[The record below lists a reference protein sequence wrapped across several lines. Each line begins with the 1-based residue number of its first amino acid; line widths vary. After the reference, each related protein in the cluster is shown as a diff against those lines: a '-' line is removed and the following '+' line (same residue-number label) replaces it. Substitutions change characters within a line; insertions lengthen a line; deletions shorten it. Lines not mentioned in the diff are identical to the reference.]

1 MKLTGAQILL
11 ECLRAEG
18 VETVFGYP
26 GGVVLPLYDTFVQYP
41 DIRHVLV
48 RHEQAAAHAA
58 DGYARVSGRTGVCLA
73 TSGPGA
79 TNLVTGICTAYM
91 DSVPMVVLTGNVAR
105 DLLGRD
111 GFQEAD
117 ITGITLPITKHNYLV
132 MRASEIAQAVKEAFH
147 IASTGRKGPV
157 LVDIPKDVFI
167 ETADWDGYP
176 EQIHLRGYPLVTR
189 PAQDDVERAAELIN
203 GAEKPVILAG
213 QGVILSGASA
223 ELCAVAEKADI
234 PVITTL
240 LGISSIPDAHPLS
253 YGFLG
258 MHGHYYCNMTA
269 DAADVVVGIG
279 MRFDDRA
286 MGRFKDFNP
295 GAKIVHID
303 IDPAEIGKNFETHAP
318 VQGDVGEALRAL
330 LPLVEPAAHPEWRAW
345 IDDLKAEHPTDYFG
359 EESELTGT
367 WLVRALA
374 EETGGE
380 ATIVTGVGQHQMWAA
395 QYYPFQRARQWI
407 TSGGLGTMGYE
418 VPAAIGA
425 QFAQSDPVWSI
436 CGDGG
441 FQMTLQELQTV
452 KDHNLPIRYA
462 LFNNGFLGMVRQW
475 QELFYSDNLHSV
487 DLGQPDFLKLA
498 DAYGIAGLR
507 AATRQEARDAIR
519 AAQAVDG
526 PVLIDFRTAKVEN
539 VWPMVP
545 AGAALSETIE
555 EPA

>member
-167 ETADWDGYP
+167 ETAEWDGYP

-203 GAEKPVILAG
+203 AAEKPVILAG

-330 LPLVEPAAHPEWRAW
+330 LPLLEPAEHPEWRAW

-507 AATRQEARDAIR
+507 AATRQDARDAIR

>member
-18 VETVFGYP
+18 VETLFGYP

-167 ETADWDGYP
+167 ETAEWDGYP
-176 EQIHLRGYPLVTR
+176 EEVHLRGYPLVTR

-203 GAEKPVILAG
+203 AAEKPVILAG

-253 YGFLG
+253 YGFMG

-330 LPLVEPAAHPEWRAW
+330 LPLLAPAAHPEWRAW

-395 QYYPFQRARQWI
+395 QYYPFRRARQWI

-507 AATRQEARDAIR
+507 AATRQEARDVIR

>member
-167 ETADWDGYP
+167 ETAEWDGYP

-189 PAQDDVERAAELIN
+189 PAQDEVERAAELIN
-203 GAEKPVILAG
+203 AAEKPVILAG

-303 IDPAEIGKNFETHAP
+303 IDPAEIGKNFDTHAP

-330 LPLVEPAAHPEWRAW
+330 QPLLEPAAHPEWRAW

>member
-167 ETADWDGYP
+167 ETAEWDGYP

-189 PAQDDVERAAELIN
+189 PAQDEVERAAELIN
-203 GAEKPVILAG
+203 AAEKPVILAG

-330 LPLVEPAAHPEWRAW
+330 QPLLEPAAHPEWRAW

>member
-189 PAQDDVERAAELIN
+189 PAQDEVERAAELIN
-203 GAEKPVILAG
+203 AAEKPVILAG

-330 LPLVEPAAHPEWRAW
+330 QPLLEPAAHPEWRAW

>member
-189 PAQDDVERAAELIN
+189 PAQDEVERAAELIN
-203 GAEKPVILAG
+203 AAEKPVILAG

-330 LPLVEPAAHPEWRAW
+330 QPLLEPAAHPEWRAW
-345 IDDLKAEHPTDYFG
+345 IDALKAEHPTDYFG